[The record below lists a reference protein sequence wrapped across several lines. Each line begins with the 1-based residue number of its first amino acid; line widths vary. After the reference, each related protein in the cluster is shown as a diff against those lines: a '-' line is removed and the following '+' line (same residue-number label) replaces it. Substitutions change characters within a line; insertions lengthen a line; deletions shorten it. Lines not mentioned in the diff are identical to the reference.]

1 MGYIYLITNT
11 ITGKQYIGQTTQ
23 LDVNKRWTQHKT
35 GNYSKKGGCLSKAI
49 EKYGVDNFKFQIV
62 CICFDEDCNKYEIE
76 YIKKFNTISPNGYN
90 LESGGKNHKCHPD
103 TIKKLSDLFSGEKN
117 PMFGKKWTEELRKK
131 RSTDT
136 VGKKNPNYGK
146 KSVNRKNVGMF
157 DENNIL
163 IQRFDSIHQ
172 ASIETDIHERCI
184 SGVCRGE
191 HKKAGGFI
199 WKFL

>member
-1 MGYIYLITNT
+1 M
-11 ITGKQYIGQTTQ
+11 
-23 LDVNKRWTQHKT
+23 
-35 GNYSKKGGCLSKAI
+35 
-49 EKYGVDNFKFQIV
+49 
-62 CICFDEDCNKYEIE
+62 
-76 YIKKFNTISPNGYN
+76 
-90 LESGGKNHKCHPD
+90 
-103 TIKKLSDLFSGEKN
+103 
-117 PMFGKKWTEELRKK
+117 RKK

-146 KSVNRKNVGMF
+146 KSVNIKNVGMF